1 MSGNVESHSLRL
13 HPSEQKLD
21 RRVMR
26 TRDKLGSALI
36 ALIQEKPFDEITVQ
50 EILDRAEVG
59 RSTFYMHYRD
69 MDDLFVSDMDE
80 FLEATAMALSRNG
93 DRSDRVVPVREFFSH
108 VSEAQRLYRALVEA
122 DRLHDFLELARGHFA
137 RGIERRLGELPRG
150 QNIPPAARVPL
161 AQAYAGA
168 MLSLLNWWID
178 QGMQTP
184 SAQMDEIF
192 HQMVWSGAAPFS
204 SQGK

>member
-1 MSGNVESHSLRL
+1 MSGNAESPSLRL

-50 EILDRAEVG
+50 EILDRAKVG

-80 FLEATAMALSRNG
+80 FLEATAMALSRGG
-93 DRSDRVVPVREFFSH
+93 DRSNRVVPV
-108 VSEAQRLYRALVEA
+108 
-122 DRLHDFLELARGHFA
+122 
-137 RGIERRLGELPRG
+137 
-150 QNIPPAARVPL
+150 
-161 AQAYAGA
+161 
-168 MLSLLNWWID
+168 
-178 QGMQTP
+178 
-184 SAQMDEIF
+184 
-192 HQMVWSGAAPFS
+192 
-204 SQGK
+204 